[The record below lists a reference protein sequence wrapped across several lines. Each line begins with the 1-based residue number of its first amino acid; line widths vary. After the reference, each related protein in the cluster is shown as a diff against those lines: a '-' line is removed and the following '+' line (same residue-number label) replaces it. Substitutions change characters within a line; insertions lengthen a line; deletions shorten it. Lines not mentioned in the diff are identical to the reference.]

1 MQARHSFMSPKKS
14 TQLSLLKM
22 IICQNHV
29 LPSLKNFIL
38 DLQPTETT
46 MLNQG
51 KYKIHN
57 RNFQFYK
64 DFSIKIK
71 IHNSTLEHTQ
81 RSTNPSHQSMRTNTE
96 RILTIDVPTII
107 FDINHKTIIIS
118 NKKINLF
125 FILRQYNQFISSIK
139 IKHTTFIILQY
150 LKLVC
155 IYHQSMKTWYL
166 KFKHR

>member
-1 MQARHSFMSPKKS
+1 MQTRHSFMSSKKS

-29 LPSLKNFIL
+29 LLSLKNFIL
-38 DLQPTETT
+38 DLQPAETT

-51 KYKIHN
+51 KYKVHS

-64 DFSIKIK
+64 DFSMKIK
-71 IHNSTLEHTQ
+71 IHNSALEHTQ
-81 RSTNPSHQSMRTNTE
+81 RSTNPSHQSMRTNTAH
-96 RILTIDVPTII
+96 ILTTDGSTII

-118 NKKINLF
+118 NKKFDLF
-125 FILRQYNQFISSIK
+125 FILRKYNRFISSIK

-150 LKLVC
+150 LKLVF
-155 IYHQSMKTWYL
+155 IYHQYMKTWYL

>member
-1 MQARHSFMSPKKS
+1 MSPKKS
-14 TQLSLLKM
+14 IQLSLLKM

-46 MLNQG
+46 MLSQG

-57 RNFQFYK
+57 RNFQCYK

-81 RSTNPSHQSMRTNTE
+81 RPTNPSHESMRTNTA
-96 RILTIDVPTII
+96 RILTIDVSTII
-107 FDINHKTIIIS
+107 SDINHKTIIIS

-125 FILRQYNQFISSIK
+125 FILRKYNRFISSIK

-150 LKLVC
+150 LKLVLL
-155 IYHQSMKTWYL
+155 ISNT
-166 KFKHR
+166 